1 MFFFHSIEALI
12 MHKLLGPGRDPMVRS
27 LPVPK
32 GEKAVERESEVLIED
47 MVLSEAGLGV
57 QSRQLKR

>member
-1 MFFFHSIEALI
+1 
-12 MHKLLGPGRDPMVRS
+12 MVRS

-57 QSRQLKR
+57 QSQQLKR